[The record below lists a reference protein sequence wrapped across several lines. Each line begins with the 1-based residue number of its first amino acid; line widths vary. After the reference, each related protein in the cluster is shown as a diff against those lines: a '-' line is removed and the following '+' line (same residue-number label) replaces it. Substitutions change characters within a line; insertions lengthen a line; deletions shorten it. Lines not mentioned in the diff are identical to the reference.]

1 MVLNKKSPVPLYL
14 QVKEIFSQKIDSGE
28 LRPHDRLPSERELG
42 EELGISRMTVR
53 QALTQLT
60 HDGRIYTIVGKGTYV
75 APPRI
80 DQDLHQLTGF
90 TEDMRTRGLTT
101 SSRIIEAALLPAPPD
116 LAEALQIRPGAMMV
130 KLEHLRLADGVPLA
144 LVADYLPHHLCP
156 DVLEHDMATRSL
168 YAVLRDHY
176 GLKLVRARQT
186 VQAALA
192 NQREADLLGLS
203 WPSAILHMDRTT
215 FLDDNQIIVYARTA
229 YRGDRYIFHVM
240 LRGSAGSGELP
251 AAREQTVTA
260 METC

>member
-1 MVLNKKSPVPLYL
+1 MVLNKESPVPLYL
-14 QVKEIFSQKIDSGE
+14 QVKEIFSHKIDSGE
-28 LRPHDRLPSERELG
+28 LQPHDRLPSERELG

-90 TEDMRTRGLTT
+90 TQDMRIRGLTT
-101 SSRIIEAALLPAPPD
+101 SARVIEAALLPAPPD

-130 KLEHLRLADGVPLA
+130 KLERLRLADGIPLA
-144 LVADYLPHHLCP
+144 LATDYLPHHLCP
-156 DVLEHDMATRSL
+156 DLLERDMATQSL
-168 YAVLRDHY
+168 YAVLRSHY
-176 GLKLVRARQT
+176 GLKLARARQT

-203 WPSAILHMDRTT
+203 RPSAVLRMERTA
-215 FLDDNQIIVYARTA
+215 FLNNDQVIVYAKTA
-229 YRGDRYIFHVM
+229 YRGDRYIFHVV
-240 LRGSAGSGELP
+240 LRGSAGGGELS
-251 AAREQTVTA
+251 AAPD
-260 METC
+260 MS